1 MDAGTRQKRVEALEA
16 IKNKAMDMAA
26 KGTDSGTVR
35 SFIADAKINLAYELP
50 DVDSFT
56 KAARATLAY
65 RRKKEGSTQE

>member
-16 IKNKAMDMAA
+16 IKNKAMQMAA
-26 KGTDSGTVR
+26 DGTDSGTVR

-50 DVDSFT
+50 DEDAFT

-65 RRKKEGSTQE
+65 KRKKGSSTQE